1 MYVFDFFKIYMYMI
15 YKNEFIKNLIDIL
28 KFYFFFER
36 NFFIIE
42 FGYGLQEWKII
53 FYIFCCGD
61 SNILKVGLMGF
72 GCWYSDVMDK
82 VFESYSKC
90 IVFFWYI

>member
-1 MYVFDFFKIYMYMI
+1 MDRLYFMNINCILRNMVLCIWKYICKLMYVFDFFKIYMYMI

-42 FGYGLQEWKII
+42 FGYDL
-53 FYIFCCGD
+53 
-61 SNILKVGLMGF
+61 
-72 GCWYSDVMDK
+72 
-82 VFESYSKC
+82 
-90 IVFFWYI
+90 